1 MNMSFLTRKKKSPDP
16 LVTAM
21 TDVTDE
27 AAQTR
32 ENPYTA
38 GRREWMER
46 YGSFIF
52 QRNLAIGFSGAVLVI
67 AAIAVGGVVYI
78 GSQSK
83 IIPYIVGMGKL
94 GETVAVGPAE
104 KATSPSDRAKII
116 KASLASWIADVREIT
131 PDTVVKLKAI
141 RRAYGMLETGE
152 PANVKLDQWFAGNP
166 KVKNNYDESSADPMK
181 RAAKETVEVQL
192 QPPIPLSAETWQV
205 DWVEIVRDRKG
216 IETDRFSMRAVLTTY
231 DVPSTTE
238 EQILKNPGGV
248 YLRDFTWTKQF

>member
-27 AAQTR
+27 AAKTR

-52 QRNLAIGFSGAVLVI
+52 QRNLAIGFSVAVLAI
-67 AAIAVGGVVYI
+67 AGIAVGGVVYI

-83 IIPYIVGMGKL
+83 IVPYIVGMGRL

-131 PDTVVKLKAI
+131 PDTTVKLKAI
-141 RRAYGMLETGE
+141 KRAYGMIETGE

-205 DWVEIVRDRKG
+205 DWTEIVRDRKG
-216 IETDRFSMRAVLTTY
+216 VETDRFSMRAVLTTY

-248 YLRDFTWTKQF
+248 YLRDYTWTKQF